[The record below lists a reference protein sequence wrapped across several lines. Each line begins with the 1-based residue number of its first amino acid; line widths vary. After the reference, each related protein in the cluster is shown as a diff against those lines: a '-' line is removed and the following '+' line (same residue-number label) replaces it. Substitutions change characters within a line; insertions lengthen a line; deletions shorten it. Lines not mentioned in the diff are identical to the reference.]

1 MPEFNDGAKTNEL
14 RIKKWDHIPVRPE
27 TFAEFRRLKNTRSDD
42 AFILELLK
50 SYKISI
56 LKNTGVAAE

>member
-1 MPEFNDGAKTNEL
+1 MPEFNDEAKTNEL

-42 AFILELLK
+42 AFILTLLK
-50 SYKISI
+50 SYKTSTF
-56 LKNTGVAAE
+56 NTTGVAE